1 MQFLLNRL
9 NKIPLKNFTD
19 TLSKDRDIVGRKI
32 NPVEISEIKCK
43 EIFFSFVQFSLNRL
57 IA

>member
-1 MQFLLNRL
+1 MQSLLNRL

-19 TLSKDRDIVGRKI
+19 TLSKDRNVVGRKI
-32 NPVEISEIKCK
+32 NPVEISGIKRK